1 MLKRLTSLH
10 LLVDKQA
17 SHALAGT
24 DTHAG
29 KQDLLLR
36 SPRLAQYRANLSG
49 TCSSKRVA
57 KGNSATSGVDFLRI
71 QTQYVHAINSH
82 GGEGLVDFDN
92 VDVVFRKAE
101 FAQELRDCSGR
112 ANAHNAGWHT
122 SNSSTT
128 ELGKDRLADLNGLGA
143 LHQKDRSSWN

>member
-10 LLVDKQA
+10 LLVDKQT

-24 DTHAG
+24 NTHAG
-29 KQDLLLR
+29 KQDLLLC
-36 SPRLAQYRANLSG
+36 SPRLAQDRANLSG

-71 QTQYVHAINSH
+71 QTQHVHAVNSH
-82 GGEGLVDFDN
+82 GGKGLVDFDN
-92 VDVVFRKAE
+92 VDVVFGKAE
-101 FAQELRDCSGR
+101 FAQELGNCSGR